1 MIINLRPHRLS
12 YLIDGAVEHLPGG
25 MYKAVQGRWEGDIL
39 CSCVPAGRAN
49 ERVFEDGKVRR
60 YSYVVYLDASEREF
74 TIGEKIRLTLLGSTV
89 ELEVAGFARYQTMCK
104 IWA

>member
-1 MIINLRPHRLS
+1 MIINPRPHRLS
-12 YLIDGAVEHLPGG
+12 YLIDGTVEYLPGG
-25 MYKAVQGRWEGDIL
+25 MYKAVKGMWEGDIP
-39 CSCVPAGRAN
+39 CNCVPSGRAN
-49 ERVFEDGKVRR
+49 ERVFEDGKVRQ

-74 TIGEKIRLTLLGSTV
+74 AIGERIRLMLLGSVV